1 MSINGHILDNPH
13 VVKYLGVLIDDKFD
27 WKHHVSYVSSL
38 RSQRIGVFKKNF
50 VILA

>member
-38 RSQRIGVFKKNF
+38 CSQRIGVFKKNF